1 MIYPSHLVV
10 GLHDS
15 HHLPLSN
22 TDVDASNQDNDV
34 PISFQSLERVTGAER
49 QDHIAL
55 ELNAVHLWGIE
66 LDGSASCLARCREWL
81 DEQERDRAAR
91 RVRTGDREQ
100 FVFAHAGLRA
110 VLSRYLGI
118 APDLVAFD
126 LGESGKP
133 MLTEELRVG
142 SAITFNMSH
151 AHGRALVAVSRAQ
164 EVGIDLELARSNV
177 QAENLSKRFFSHSE
191 HTAIMQSAPDQRAA
205 LFFRYWVAKEAV
217 LKAHGIGLRGLTG
230 CEITFETDGAGKD
243 VRVLAQIDSPLS
255 DTVRVRLLSCGP
267 GWEAAVAAQHLDRVW
282 SCPLEQE

>member
-1 MIYPSHLVV
+1 MGVDCKDGDLMTNMRILEHSVV
-10 GLHDS
+10 F
-15 HHLPLSN
+15 
-22 TDVDASNQDNDV
+22 
-34 PISFQSLERVTGAER
+34 SFQSITCLAEIM
-49 QDHIAL
+49 QEDHIRL
-55 ELNAVHLWGIE
+55 EPNTIHLWGIK

-177 QAENLSKRFFSHSE
+177 QAENLSRRFFTPRE
-191 HTAIMQSAPDQRAA
+191 HTVIMQSAEAQRTAV
-205 LFFRYWVAKEAV
+205 FFRHWVAKEAV
-217 LKAHGIGLRGLTG
+217 LKAQGIGLRGLSG
-230 CEITFETDGAGKD
+230 CEITLPADRNGIA
-243 VRVLAQIDSPLS
+243 AQIYVDSNPL
-255 DTVRVRLLSCGP
+255 DTMNVLLLACDN
-267 GWEAAVAAQHLDRVW
+267 GWEAAVAAQNLERVQQ
-282 SCPLEQE
+282 CRLGHE